1 MTRSQ
6 PCEAAL
12 PSGGWSGHSGA
23 FELSYGE
30 NRFALASVW
39 FRLCI
44 ESGQQRAVMAALRDP
59 QTFHRRPVASRTFES
74 MLQWFRRRAEAS
86 PQSARALWQRR
97 DRGAAAVLLQ
107 GHGRSGH
114 TRGAFQLVSLH
125 LFLAL
130 ESLNQQRSAE
140 LDLTQRTIEA
150 FVTDMDDC
158 MREMGVGDL
167 AVPKKVK
174 RAAAAFYE
182 RARGLPPGP
191 VGAGKAGPR
200 GQPRRPT
207 CFPQTRGTAPV
218 SRRLPHMSARP
229 RRNYR
234 PSHSMSGLQAAGS
247 SELLVNNEVEVP

>member
-1 MTRSQ
+1 
-6 PCEAAL
+6 
-12 PSGGWSGHSGA
+12 
-23 FELSYGE
+23 
-30 NRFALASVW
+30 
-39 FRLCI
+39 
-44 ESGQQRAVMAALRDP
+44 MAALRDP

-86 PQSARALWQRR
+86 RRAQELYGSVVTAARQPFFYK
-97 DRGAAAVLLQ
+97 DMGVPDTPE
-107 GHGRSGH
+107 GR
-114 TRGAFQLVSLH
+114 FELVSLH

-182 RARGLPPGP
+182 RAGAYRRGLSAPEKPDLEGSLETYVFSANP
-191 VGAGKAGPR
+191 ANGAGVAALAAYVRKA
-200 GQPRRPT
+200 
-207 CFPQTRGTAPV
+207 A
-218 SRRLPHMSARP
+218 SKLSAKPFDERVAGG
-229 RRNYR
+229 
-234 PSHSMSGLQAAGS
+234 GLV
-247 SELLVNNEVEVP
+247 ELLVNNEVEVP